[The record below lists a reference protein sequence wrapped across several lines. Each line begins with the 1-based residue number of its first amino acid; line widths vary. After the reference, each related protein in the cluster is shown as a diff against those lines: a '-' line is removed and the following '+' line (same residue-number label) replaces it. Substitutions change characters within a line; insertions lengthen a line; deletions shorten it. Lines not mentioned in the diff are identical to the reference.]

1 MYSKNKVLKSCD
13 YITLDI
19 RDTDTFI
26 NADAADIIKD
36 FSWFIPNGAY
46 RSVIEQP
53 NITTVELISGSVRG
67 VAIEPG
73 LVVRYLNGGLNQYVH
88 SGKSPVIAYG
98 NVRASNSPVLL
109 GVGEMVVN
117 DRPNFIN
124 ISVTQADD
132 DDEGFRKDA
141 MEGFIF
147 TLKYSYYEEQQ
158 V

>member
-19 RDTDTFI
+19 RDTDTFK
-26 NADAADIIKD
+26 NADAADVIKD
-36 FSWFIPNGAY
+36 FSWFVPNGAY
-46 RSVIEQP
+46 RSVIEKP
-53 NITTVELISGSVRG
+53 NVTTVEMVAGGVRG
-67 VAIEPG
+67 IGIEPS
-73 LVVRYLNGGLNQYVH
+73 LVVRYLNGAMNQYVQ
-88 SGKSPVIAYG
+88 SGKSPVIAYA

-109 GVGEMVVN
+109 GVGELVVN

-124 ISVTQADD
+124 ISITQADD

-147 TLKYSYYEEQQ
+147 TLKYSYYEEQE